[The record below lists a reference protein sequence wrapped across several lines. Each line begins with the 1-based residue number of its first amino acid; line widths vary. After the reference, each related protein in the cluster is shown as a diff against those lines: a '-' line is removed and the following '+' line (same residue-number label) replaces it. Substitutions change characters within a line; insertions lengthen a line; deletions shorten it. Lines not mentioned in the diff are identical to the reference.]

1 MLAKRV
7 YQLAVALGVLLT
19 GLAVSPTAEAVPS
32 FAAQTGQP
40 CAACHIGA
48 FGPQLTPFGRA
59 FKVEGYT
66 AQGGDGLA
74 SQIPLSAMVLGS
86 FNQTATSYPAGSQ
99 PQHYGVNNNL
109 SLDQISVFLAGRVSD
124 YAGGFVQGTWSD
136 VNNQTHLDQMDLRPF
151 TTTLDVGDMQVRIGV
166 TVNNTPGVQDPY
178 NSSFAWGFPYVASVL
193 APVPAATP
201 LLAGRLANN
210 TTGVTAYAWIDR
222 GLYLEA
228 GAYQTHSP
236 WLLAREGNNFGP
248 GSTPGAAPYLRAA
261 YEWLWNG
268 QAAHIGATYM
278 QATVNPGGG
287 RVTTAVNGRDSYT
300 DYSLDAGYQFLGERD
315 VISIYGIYVLERQ
328 SLAGTINAA
337 NIANGTSF
345 GNGYTLS
352 HGRISASYW
361 YQNTYGFSAAWQKTW
376 GNANTSVFSPNPVT
390 GSANGKPDT
399 DAFLLEADWV
409 PFGKGDSWGAPFANL
424 KLGLQYVMYTKFNGG
439 TSNYDG
445 SGRNAAANNTI
456 YAFAWLAF

>member
-1 MLAKRV
+1 MRKSRYYRL
-7 YQLAVALGVLLT
+7 LGMAVAGF
-19 GLAVSPTAEAVPS
+19 AFAPSAQAVPS

-59 FKVEGYT
+59 FKIDGYT
-66 AQGGDGLA
+66 AQGGEGVA
-74 SQIPLSAMVLGS
+74 AKIPLSAMALGS
-86 FNQTATSYPAGSQ
+86 FNQTANSLPAGSQ
-99 PQHYGVNNNL
+99 PQHYGVNNNV

-124 YAGGFVQGTWSD
+124 YAGGFIQGTWSD

-151 TTTLDVGDMQVRIGV
+151 TTTVDVGNVQVRIGV

-193 APVPAATP
+193 VPVPAASP

-236 WLLAREGNNFGP
+236 WLLGREGNNFGP

-268 QAAHIGATYM
+268 QAAHIGATFM
-278 QATVNPGGG
+278 QATVNPTLSG
-287 RVTTAVNGRDSYT
+287 RVTSALSGRDSYT

-315 VISIYGIYVLERQ
+315 VVSIYGIYVMEKQ
-328 SLAGTINAA
+328 SLAGTIATA
-337 NIANGTSF
+337 NLGNGTNF

-352 HGRISASYW
+352 HSRLSASYW
-361 YQNTYGFSAAWQKTW
+361 YENTYGLSAAWQKTW
-376 GNANTSVFSPNPVT
+376 GAANPSVFAANPVF
-390 GSANGKPDT
+390 GSANGKPDSN
-399 DAFLLEADWV
+399 AFIFEADWV
-409 PFGKGDSWGAPFANL
+409 PFGKADNWGAPLANL
-424 KLGLQYVMYTKFNGG
+424 KVGLQYIMYTKFNGG
-439 TSNYDG
+439 TTNYDG
-445 SGRNAAANNTI
+445 AGRNAAANNTI
-456 YAFAWLAF
+456 FAFAWLAF